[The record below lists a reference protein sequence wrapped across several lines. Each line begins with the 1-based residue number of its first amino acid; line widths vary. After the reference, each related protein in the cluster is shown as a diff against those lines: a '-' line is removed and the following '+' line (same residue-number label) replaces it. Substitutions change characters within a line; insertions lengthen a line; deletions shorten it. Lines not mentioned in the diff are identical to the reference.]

1 MNAARGLSPS
11 VSAVPVAMRYRAEKG
26 GGDASILAGAGLA
39 LWACWVGAVV
49 PGYLLGAIMNYAQL
63 VAKEV
68 NRAAAGELD
77 RPWATV
83 AEDVAQIE
91 QAVARAADVSQRL
104 REVGR

>member
-1 MNAARGLSPS
+1 MSDQPDEAREL
-11 VSAVPVAMRYRAEKG
+11 VH
-26 GGDASILAGAGLA
+26 DLNN
-39 LWACWVGAVV
+39 
-49 PGYLLGAIMNYAQL
+49 LLGAIMNYAQL

-68 NRAAAGELD
+68 NRAAAGEVD

-83 AEDVAQIE
+83 ADDVAQIE

>member
-1 MNAARGLSPS
+1 MSDQPDEAREL
-11 VSAVPVAMRYRAEKG
+11 VH
-26 GGDASILAGAGLA
+26 DLNN
-39 LWACWVGAVV
+39 
-49 PGYLLGAIMNYAQL
+49 LLGAIMNYAQL

-83 AEDVAQIE
+83 ADDVAQIE